1 MGNSE
6 WKTSENWFS
15 EVSEFPE
22 NSEFSTSPWLTVLR
36 RGCCDFVGLVH
47 LTCWWP
53 NHFACGSYTDTFLCH
68 DEKDLLTHAVTQRYL
83 WYWQLLDHVSD
94 FSHSD
99 SVLSCDWA
107 KLYFRGF
114 VIRICFNV
122 KSQWTKKIEV
132 FSQGASDS
140 NNLRYETLYIGNY
153 EYVNI
158 SSFSALGINLWLEE
172 DDDLNRNDPL
182 YSFKFIQSKAQNW
195 HKMLSSFSSN
205 LISNKQTWKFLHIFN
220 QQ

>member
-1 MGNSE
+1 MENSELENLGVWSKCLREHSEVFNPSFRCWVLCQMGNSE
-6 WKTSENWFS
+6 WNTSENWFS

-22 NSEFSTSPWLTVLR
+22 NSEFSTSPWLTVLH

-53 NHFACGSYTDTFLCH
+53 NHFACRPYTDTFLCH
-68 DEKDLLTHAVTQRYL
+68 DEKDLLAHAVTQRYL

-94 FSHSD
+94 FSHSE

-122 KSQWTKKIEV
+122 KSQWTKKSRFFPKGPATPTIWDMKLCIL
-132 FSQGASDS
+132 AIT
-140 NNLRYETLYIGNY
+140 N
-153 EYVNI
+153 
-158 SSFSALGINLWLEE
+158 
-172 DDDLNRNDPL
+172 
-182 YSFKFIQSKAQNW
+182 
-195 HKMLSSFSSN
+195 M
-205 LISNKQTWKFLHIFN
+205 
-220 QQ
+220 

>member
-36 RGCCDFVGLVH
+36 RGCGDFVGLVH

-53 NHFACGSYTDTFLCH
+53 THFASRPYSDTFLCH
-68 DEKDLLTHAVTQRYL
+68 DEKDLLAHAVTQRYL
-83 WYWQLLDHVSD
+83 CYWQLLDHVSD

-107 KLYFRGF
+107 KLYFRVLWSEF
-114 VIRICFNV
+114 VSTSNLNGLK
-122 KSQWTKKIEV
+122 KSR
-132 FSQGASDS
+132 FFCQGASDS
-140 NNLRYETLYIGNY
+140 NNLRYEALYIGNY

-158 SSFSALGINLWLEE
+158 SSFSALGINLRLEE
-172 DDDLNRNDPL
+172 DGDLNRNDPL
-182 YSFKFIQSKAQNW
+182 YSFKFIQSKAPNW

-205 LISNKQTWKFLHIFN
+205 LISNKRTWKFLHIFN

>member
-1 MGNSE
+1 MENSE
-6 WKTSENWFS
+6 LEKLGVKSASENTPRFSTRVFGVGYCAKWETRSEKPWKTDSPRI
-15 EVSEFPE
+15 SEFPE

-53 NHFACGSYTDTFLCH
+53 NHFACRPYADTFLCH
-68 DEKDLLTHAVTQRYL
+68 DEKDLLAHTVTQRYL

-122 KSQWTKKIEV
+122 KSQWTKKSRFFPKGPATPTIWDMKLCIL
-132 FSQGASDS
+132 AIT
-140 NNLRYETLYIGNY
+140 N
-153 EYVNI
+153 
-158 SSFSALGINLWLEE
+158 
-172 DDDLNRNDPL
+172 
-182 YSFKFIQSKAQNW
+182 
-195 HKMLSSFSSN
+195 M
-205 LISNKQTWKFLHIFN
+205 
-220 QQ
+220 